1 MYSTRVAK
9 NMAGVLSESRLVA
22 GGRITFWKITVCVTD
37 DDDDDDGEDEATIER
52 GADGC

>member
-37 DDDDDDGEDEATIER
+37 DDDDGEDEATIER
-52 GADGC
+52 GVDGC